1 MGFYQSPTNKSYV
14 DATNLKSVADIVEM
28 RCSATTG
35 TEQVHTY
42 RALRPTTDFRLRAG
56 MFRGNQ

>member
-35 TEQVHTY
+35 TEQVY
-42 RALRPTTDFRLRAG
+42 IPTVKFKSD
-56 MFRGNQ
+56 